1 MRLLCAWDSPGE
13 STQVGCHAI
22 LQGIFLTQ
30 GSNLHLLCFLHW
42 QVGSLLLA
50 PQSAFRGPKHK
61 QPARWVSQTPLI
73 GKIET
78 LLTERTCST
87 WSPLGS
93 THSWTTL
100 GPWWGKDSLI
110 RALPR
115 VQVDGGLWKRECK
128 QSNLNKIQEIH
139 NKYSFDFL
147 GKLYWAYRHTNAGS
161 KALENIRMVNLAF
174 FEETGCKVPHIR
186 RKIAKLSVFGMNL
199 MHFLNW

>member
-78 LLTERTCST
+78 LLTERICST
-87 WSPLGS
+87 
-93 THSWTTL
+93 
-100 GPWWGKDSLI
+100 
-110 RALPR
+110 
-115 VQVDGGLWKRECK
+115 
-128 QSNLNKIQEIH
+128 
-139 NKYSFDFL
+139 
-147 GKLYWAYRHTNAGS
+147 
-161 KALENIRMVNLAF
+161 
-174 FEETGCKVPHIR
+174 
-186 RKIAKLSVFGMNL
+186 
-199 MHFLNW
+199 